1 MKTVLLNVILFLFYT
16 TLLYYLVTP
25 KKGIHLM
32 KKYYRKNRIF
42 LGILLSFI
50 LMSART
56 FTVNAAY
63 TTNVNLG
70 DASSFAVLAGSAIT
84 NTGTTNISGTA
95 GNNIG
100 VYPGTSIT
108 EDAGPIILAS
118 GTKYSASE
126 QIVLDAKNALT
137 AAYVDIQGRSSTS
150 VIVEEL
156 GGATLVPGVY
166 SSDAGF
172 FGLTGTVT
180 LDAENDPNAVFIFK
194 MTSSLTTASSSTVLL
209 INGADPCRIFW
220 QVGSSAT
227 IGTSSNF
234 SGHVLAAESITATTS
249 ATINGS
255 LLAQSAAVTLDS
267 NTIINNL
274 CSVTSTATLIVV
286 KDVINNNSGS
296 ALAADF
302 LIHVMLD
309 GTDVT
314 GSPANGST
322 IGTSYTLNPGTY
334 VVSEPAH
341 SGYGMIFTGDIQSN
355 GTVTLASGETK
366 TIHVVNNDN
375 APAGEAPT
383 TLPTPLPRTFSDQGI
398 LLLLG
403 GATALIGVVGWYVKR
418 KL

>member
-1 MKTVLLNVILFLFYT
+1 MKTVLLNVILFLFYIVSVIN
-16 TLLYYLVTP
+16 LVNP

-32 KKYYRKNRIF
+32 KKYYRVNRIF
-42 LGILLSFI
+42 TGIFLSFI
-50 LMSART
+50 LLSART

-84 NTGTTNISGTA
+84 NTGTTNVSGTA

-108 EDAGPIILAS
+108 ESAGPIILTT
-118 GTKYSASE
+118 GTKYSNSE

-137 AAYVDIQGRSSTS
+137 AAYVDIQGRSTTS

-166 SSDAGF
+166 SSDAGY

-194 MTSSLTTASSSTVLL
+194 MNSTLTTAGASTVLL

-227 IGTSSNF
+227 LGTSSTF
-234 SGHVLAAESITATTS
+234 SGHILASDSITATTS

-255 LLAQSAAVTLDS
+255 LLAQTGAVTLDT
-267 NTIINNL
+267 NTIVNNACL
-274 CSVTSTATLIVV
+274 ATASTLVII
-286 KDVINNNSGS
+286 KDVINNNSGTS
-296 ALAADF
+296 IASDF
-302 LIHVMLD
+302 LINVTYN
-309 GTDVT
+309 GVDVT
-314 GSPANGST
+314 GSPANGSNV
-322 IGTSYTLNPGTY
+322 GVSYTLTPGVY

-366 TIHVVNNDN
+366 TIHVVNNDI

-383 TLPTPLPRTFSDQGI
+383 TLPTPLPRTFSNQGI
-398 LLLLG
+398 LILLG

-418 KL
+418 KS

>member
-1 MKTVLLNVILFLFYT
+1 
-16 TLLYYLVTP
+16 
-25 KKGIHLM
+25 M

-63 TTNVNLG
+63 TTNVNLCNG
-70 DASSFAVLAGSAIT
+70 SSFAVLAGSAIT

-108 EDAGPIILAS
+108 EDAGPIILTS
-118 GTKYSASE
+118 GTKYNASE

-137 AAYVDIQGRSSTS
+137 AAYVDIQGRSTTS

-166 SSDAGF
+166 SSDGGY

-194 MTSSLTTASSSTVLL
+194 MTSTLTTASASTVLL

-227 IGTSSNF
+227 LDTGSNF
-234 SGHVLAAESITATTS
+234 AGHILASESITALTG

-255 LLAQSAAVTLDS
+255 LLAQNGAVTLDS
-267 NTIINNL
+267 NTIINNS
-274 CSVTSTATLIVV
+274 CSVTSTATLIVI

-302 LIHVMLD
+302 LIHVTLD

-341 SGYGMIFTGDIQSN
+341 SGYDMIFTGDILSN

-366 TIHVVNNDN
+366 TIHVVNNDI
-375 APAGEAPT
+375 APAGETPV

>member
-1 MKTVLLNVILFLFYT
+1 MKTVLHIVILFLFNT
-16 TLLYYLVTP
+16 IRVINLVNP
-25 KKGIHLM
+25 KKGIHFM
-32 KKYYRKNRIF
+32 KKYYRMNRIF
-42 LGILLSFI
+42 TGILLS
-50 LMSART
+50 LVLLSART

-84 NTGTTNISGTA
+84 NAGTTNISGSA

-108 EDAGPIILAS
+108 EAGPIILTT
-118 GTKYSASE
+118 GTKYSASK
-126 QIVLDAKNALT
+126 QVTLDAKNALT
-137 AAYVDIQGRSSTS
+137 AAYVDIQGRASTN

-156 GGATLVPGVY
+156 GGAVLVPGVY
-166 SSDAGF
+166 SSDAGY

-194 MTSSLTTASSSTVLL
+194 MNSTLTTAGASTVLL
-209 INGADPCRIFW
+209 VNGADPCRIFW

-227 IGTSSNF
+227 LDSTSNF
-234 SGHVLAAESITATTS
+234 AGHILASESITLITGATV
-249 ATINGS
+249 NGS
-255 LLAQSAAVTLDS
+255 LLAQTGSVSLDS
-267 NTIINNL
+267 NTIVNNTCL
-274 CSVTSTATLIVV
+274 TTAATLVII
-286 KDVINNNSGS
+286 KDVINNNSGTS
-296 ALAADF
+296 IASDF
-302 LIHVMLD
+302 LINVMLD

-314 GSPANGST
+314 GSPASGST
-322 IGTSYTLNPGTY
+322 IGTSYTLNPGVY

-355 GTVTLASGETK
+355 GTITLAAGETK

-375 APAGEAPT
+375 APAGETPI

-398 LLLLG
+398 LILLG